1 MKLSEL
7 SKSERRLMGV
17 MAGLVTLLLNV
28 AVLKYFLSTRTQL
41 VQQRA
46 QKTEICESLRLLTQN
61 SVLWEDRAQWV
72 QKRQPKLEGEQAEG
86 NALLNLLKN
95 SASKHGVTLSKQ
107 QLVPA
112 KTDSGSIA
120 VPVECEL
127 RANWKSM
134 CSFLSEIQSPDRFI
148 VIQQS
153 RLRIDPTD
161 ATQMLCNITVAK
173 WFASR

>member
-1 MKLSEL
+1 
-7 SKSERRLMGV
+7 MGV
-17 MAGLVTLLLNV
+17 VAGLLVLLLNA
-28 AVLKYFLSTRTQL
+28 AVVKYFLNTRASM

-46 QKTEICESLRLLTQN
+46 QKTELCDSLRLLTEN
-61 SVLWEDRAQWV
+61 SALWESRADWV
-72 QKRQPKLEGEQAEG
+72 QKKQPKLEGEQAEG

-95 SASKHGVTLSKQ
+95 SAAKHGVTLSKQ

-112 KTDSGSIA
+112 KTEMGSTA

-127 RANWKSM
+127 KANWKSM
-134 CSFLSEIQSPDRFI
+134 CAFLSEIQSPDRFT

-153 RLRIDPTD
+153 RLRIDPSD

-173 WFASR
+173 WFAPR